1 MYEKILKGK
10 PLGATHWQA
19 GSYYKKDGD
28 KWFYWDRYWFVVGDI
43 EGLSILCMTTLK

>member
-1 MYEKILKGK
+1 MYEQILKNK

-28 KWFYWDRYWFVVGDI
+28 KWFYWDGFWFRVADI
-43 EGLSILCMTTLK
+43 QGLLIICMTTLK